1 MEYKVKKGDI
11 YILKGPGKV
20 RVKRGKIEAVGKS
33 VEENEEVFIP
43 PGKTIPL
50 EAEEKSTL
58 SIEVKRPGEIR
69 KIKERTIPS
78 SWDDL
83 ISRIVKEKARTILVL
98 GEVDTGKTFFATYLA
113 NKLLE
118 KGVRPAVLDGDPG
131 QSDIGIP
138 GTLGLAVLKK
148 QVVFLKEAR
157 ISAIYFVG
165 SHSPG
170 LHFLPTIVGI
180 KRLVEAGL
188 KKANTVIINTT
199 GWVQSDGGRALKRAK
214 IEILSPEI
222 IVLLQRTNELEHL
235 IKGYAPKKIVRIH
248 VSKKASFT
256 SEGERKKL
264 RELPSTRYFK
274 GARKI
279 RLPLERIATD
289 RCYFRTG
296 REMKIPG
303 TLYAE
308 RLSGFEGTLVVT
320 QKPLPQERLNE
331 LGKELGNIRSIVAGD
346 EKGILVGL
354 LDEKGDTLGMG
365 RIDEIDYRKKEVLL
379 STPVKDGGRIRII
392 QFGSLRITPEGR
404 EAGFVSPGY
413 F

>member
-20 RVKRGKIEAVGKS
+20 GIKRGRIEAVGKS
-33 VEENEEVFIP
+33 VKNGEEVLVP
-43 PGKTIPL
+43 LGKSIPL
-50 EAEEKSTL
+50 EVKEESTL
-58 SIEVKRPGEIR
+58 SIEIEKPGEIR
-69 KIKERTIPS
+69 RIRERTIPS
-78 SWDDL
+78 SWDNL
-83 ISRIVKEKARTILVL
+83 VKRIVREKARTILVL
-98 GEVDTGKTFFATYLA
+98 GEVDTGKSFFATYLA
-113 NKLLE
+113 NRLLE
-118 KGVRPAVLDGDPG
+118 KGVMPAVLDGDPG
-131 QSDIGIP
+131 QSDVSIP

-148 QVVFLKEAR
+148 QVVFLTEAST
-157 ISAIYFVG
+157 SAIYFVG

-180 KRLVEAGL
+180 KRLAEAGL

-214 IEILSPEI
+214 IEILYPEI
-222 IVLLQRTNELEHL
+222 IVLLQRTDELEHL
-235 IKGYAPKKIVRIH
+235 IKGYAPKKIVRIN

-256 SEGERKKL
+256 SAEDRKKL
-264 RELPSTRYFK
+264 REMPSTRYFK

-279 RLPLERIATD
+279 RLSLERIATD
-289 RCYFRTG
+289 RCYFGTG
-296 REMKIPG
+296 KEMKIPG

-320 QKPLPQERLNE
+320 KKPLPQEKLNV
-331 LGKELGNIRSIVAGD
+331 LSKKLGNIRNIVAGD

-365 RIDEIDYRKKEVLL
+365 RIEEIDYKKKGVLL
-379 STPVKDGGRIRII
+379 STPVKDGGRIKII

>member
-20 RVKRGKIEAVGKS
+20 GIKRGRIEAIGKS
-33 VEENEEVFIP
+33 VKSGEEVLVP
-43 PGKTIPL
+43 LGKSIPL
-50 EAEEKSTL
+50 EVKEESTL
-58 SIEVKRPGEIR
+58 SIEIEKPGEIR
-69 KIKERTIPS
+69 RIRERTIPS
-78 SWDDL
+78 SWDNL
-83 ISRIVKEKARTILVL
+83 VKRIVREKARTILVL
-98 GEVDTGKTFFATYLA
+98 GEVDTGKSFFATYLA

-118 KGVRPAVLDGDPG
+118 KGVKPAVLDGDPG

-148 QVVFLKEAR
+148 QVVFLTEAS

-214 IEILSPEI
+214 IEILYPEI
-222 IVLLQRTNELEHL
+222 IVLLQRTDELEHL
-235 IKGYAPKKIVRIH
+235 IKGYAPKKIVRIN

-256 SEGERKKL
+256 SAEDRKKL
-264 RELPSTRYFK
+264 REMPSTRYFK

-279 RLPLERIATD
+279 RLSLERIATD
-289 RCYFRTG
+289 RCYFGTG
-296 REMKIPG
+296 REMKISG

-320 QKPLPQERLNE
+320 KKPLPQEKLNV
-331 LGKELGNIRSIVAGD
+331 LSKKLGNIRNIVAGD

-365 RIDEIDYRKKEVLL
+365 RIEEIDYKKKGVLL
-379 STPVKDGGRIRII
+379 STPVKDGGRIKII

>member
-20 RVKRGKIEAVGKS
+20 GIKRGRIEAVGKS
-33 VEENEEVFIP
+33 VKNGEEVLVP
-43 PGKTIPL
+43 LGKSIPL
-50 EAEEKSTL
+50 EVKEESTL
-58 SIEVKRPGEIR
+58 SIEIEKPGEIR
-69 KIKERTIPS
+69 RIRERTIPS
-78 SWDDL
+78 SWDNL
-83 ISRIVKEKARTILVL
+83 VKRIVREKARTILVL
-98 GEVDTGKTFFATYLA
+98 GEVDTGKSFFATYLA

-118 KGVRPAVLDGDPG
+118 QGVKPAVLDGDPG
-131 QSDIGIP
+131 QSDVGIP
-138 GTLGLAVLKK
+138 GTLGLAALKK
-148 QVVFLKEAR
+148 QVVFLTEAS

-214 IEILSPEI
+214 IEILYPEI
-222 IVLLQRTNELEHL
+222 IVLLQRTDELEHL
-235 IKGYAPKKIVRIH
+235 IKGYAPKKIVRIN

-256 SEGERKKL
+256 SAEDRKKL
-264 RELPSTRYFK
+264 REMPSTRYFK

-279 RLPLERIATD
+279 RLSLERIATD
-289 RCYFRTG
+289 RCYFGTG
-296 REMKIPG
+296 KEMKIPG

-320 QKPLPQERLNE
+320 KKPLPQEKLNV
-331 LGKELGNIRSIVAGD
+331 LSKKLGNIRNIVAGD

-365 RIDEIDYRKKEVLL
+365 RIEEIDYKKKGVLL
-379 STPVKDGGRIRII
+379 STPVKDGGRIKII

>member
-11 YILKGPGKV
+11 YILKGPGKAK
-20 RVKRGKIEAVGKS
+20 VKKGRIEAVGKNVKS
-33 VEENEEVFIP
+33 GEEVFVP
-43 PGKTIPL
+43 LGKSIPL
-50 EAEEKSTL
+50 EVKEKSAL
-58 SIEVKRPGEIR
+58 SIEVKKPGEIR
-69 KIKERTIPS
+69 RIRERTIPS
-78 SWDDL
+78 SWDNL
-83 ISRIVKEKARTILVL
+83 ITRIIKEKVRIVLIL
-98 GEVDTGKTFFATYLA
+98 GAMDTGKSFFATYLA

-118 KGVRPAVLDGDPG
+118 KGMRPAVLDGDPG
-131 QSDIGIP
+131 QSDVGIP
-138 GTLGLAVLKK
+138 STLGLAVLKE
-148 QVVFLKEAR
+148 QVVFLFQAEP
-157 ISAIYFVG
+157 SATYFIG

-170 LHFLPTIVGI
+170 LHFLPTIVGT
-180 KRLVEAGL
+180 KRLAEIGL
-188 KKANTVIINTT
+188 EKADTVIINTT

-222 IVLLQRTNELEHL
+222 IVLLQRTDELEHL
-235 IKGYAPKKIVRIH
+235 IKSYPPKKIVRIH

-289 RCYFRTG
+289 RCYFGTG
-296 REMKIPG
+296 RKMKIPG

-320 QKPLPQERLNE
+320 KKPLPQEKLNE
-331 LGKELGNIRSIVAGD
+331 LPKELGNIRNIVAGD
-346 EKGILVGL
+346 EKGILVGF
-354 LDEKGDTLGMG
+354 LDENGDTLGIG
-365 RIDEIDYRKKEVLL
+365 RIEEIDYQKKKILL
-379 STPVKDGGRIRII
+379 LTPVRDGGKIRVI

>member
-20 RVKRGKIEAVGKS
+20 RVKRGRIEVVGKS
-33 VEENEEVFIP
+33 VEEKEEISIP
-43 PGKTIPL
+43 LGKSIPL
-50 EAEEKSTL
+50 EVKEESTL
-58 SIEVKRPGEIR
+58 SLEIKKPGEIKKLR
-69 KIKERTIPS
+69 ERTIPP

-83 ISRIVKEKARTILVL
+83 IARIIKEKVRIILIF
-98 GEVDTGKTFFATYLA
+98 GAMDTGKSFFATYLA

-118 KGVRPAVLDGDPG
+118 RGVRPAVLDGDPG

-138 GTLGLAVLKK
+138 STLGLAVLKE
-148 QVVFLKEAR
+148 QVVFLFKAEP
-157 ISAIYFVG
+157 SAIYFIG

-180 KRLVEAGL
+180 KRLAEIGL
-188 KKANTVIINTT
+188 KRADTVIVNTT
-199 GWVQSDGGRALKRAK
+199 GWIQGDGGRVLKRSK
-214 IEILSPEI
+214 MEILSPEI
-222 IVLLQRTNELEHL
+222 VVLLERKDELEHL
-235 IKGYAPKKIVRIH
+235 VKNYDPGKIVRIH

-264 RELPSTRYFK
+264 RELVSQRYFK
-274 GARKI
+274 NAKEI
-279 RLPLERIATD
+279 KLSLKKIATD

-296 REMKIPG
+296 REIKIPG

-308 RLSGFEGTLVVT
+308 RLSGFEGSLIVT
-320 QKPLPQERLNE
+320 QKPLSREKLNE
-331 LGKELGNIRSIVAGD
+331 LSKELGNIRSIIAGD

-354 LDEKGDTLGMG
+354 LDEKGNTLGMG
-365 RIDEIDYRKKEVLL
+365 RIDEIDYKKKEVLL
-379 STPVKDGGRIRII
+379 STPLKDGGRIRTI

>member
-1 MEYKVKKGDI
+1 MEYKVKKGNI

-20 RVKRGKIEAVGKS
+20 RVEKGRIEVVGKS
-33 VEENEEVFIP
+33 VKSGEEVFVP
-43 PGKTIPL
+43 LGKSIPL
-50 EAEEKSTL
+50 EVKEKSTL
-58 SIEVKRPGEIR
+58 SIEINKPGEIR
-69 KIKERTIPS
+69 RIKERTIPS
-78 SWDDL
+78 SWDNL
-83 ISRIVKEKARTILVL
+83 VLRIVREKARTILIL
-98 GEVDTGKTFFATYLA
+98 GEVDTGKSFFATYLA
-113 NKLLE
+113 NRLLE
-118 KGVRPAVLDGDPG
+118 KGVKPAVLDGDPG

-138 GTLGLAVLKK
+138 GTLGLATLKK
-148 QVVFLKEAR
+148 QVVFLIEAS

-170 LHFLPTIVGI
+170 LHFLPTIVGT
-180 KRLVEAGL
+180 KRLAEIGL
-188 KKANTVIINTT
+188 KKADTVIVNTT

-222 IVLLQRTNELEHL
+222 IVLLQRTGELEHL
-235 IKGYAPKKIVRIH
+235 IKSYPPKKIVRIN

-256 SEGERKKL
+256 SEVERKKL

-279 RLPLERIATD
+279 RLSLKRIATD
-289 RCYFRTG
+289 RCYFGTG

-308 RLSGFEGTLVVT
+308 RLSGFEGILVVT
-320 QKPLPQERLNE
+320 KKPLPREQLKKLR
-331 LGKELGNIRSIVAGD
+331 KELGNIKNIVIG
-346 EKGILVGL
+346 EERGILVGL
-354 LDEKGDTLGMG
+354 LDEKGNTLGMG
-365 RIDEIDYRKKEVLL
+365 RIEEIDYKRKEICLT
-379 STPVKDGGRIRII
+379 TPVKDGGKIRVI
-392 QFGSLRITPEGR
+392 QFGSLRITPEGK

>member
-20 RVKRGKIEAVGKS
+20 RVERGRIEAVGKS
-33 VEENEEVFIP
+33 VESKEEIFTP
-43 PGKTIPL
+43 LGKSIPL
-50 EAEEKSTL
+50 EVKEESIL
-58 SIEVKRPGEIR
+58 SIEIKKPGEIK
-69 KIKERTIPS
+69 KIKGRTIPP

-98 GEVDTGKTFFATYLA
+98 GEVDTGKSFFATYLA

-118 KGVRPAVLDGDPG
+118 KGIRPAVLDGDPG

-148 QVVFLKEAR
+148 QVVFLTEAEV
-157 ISAIYFVG
+157 SSIYFLG

-170 LHFLPTIVGI
+170 LHFLPTIVGT
-180 KRLVEAGL
+180 KRLAEVGL
-188 KKANTVIINTT
+188 KEADTVIVNTT
-199 GWVQSDGGRALKRAK
+199 GWVQGDGGRVLKRSK
-214 IEILSPEI
+214 MEILSPDI
-222 IVLLQRTNELEHL
+222 VVLLQRKEELEHL
-235 IKGYAPKKIVRIH
+235 VKNYDPRKIVRIH
-248 VSKKASFT
+248 VSKEASFT

-264 RELPSTRYFK
+264 RELASQRYFQD
-274 GARKI
+274 ARKM
-279 RLPLERIATD
+279 RLSLESLATD

-296 REMKIPG
+296 REVKIPG

-308 RLSGFEGTLVVT
+308 RLSGFEGSLVVT
-320 QKPLPQERLNE
+320 QKPLSREKLSE
-331 LGKELGNIRSIVAGD
+331 LSKGLGNIRNIVAGD

-354 LDEKGDTLGMG
+354 LDEKSDTLGMG
-365 RIDEIDYRKKEVLL
+365 RIEKIDYRKKEVLL
-379 STPVKDGGRIRII
+379 STPLKDGGRIRII

>member
-20 RVKRGKIEAVGKS
+20 RVKRGRMEAVGKS

-148 QVVFLKEAR
+148 QVVFLTQAK
-157 ISAIYFVG
+157 ISALYFVG

-170 LHFLPTIVGI
+170 LHFLPTIVGT
-180 KRLVEAGL
+180 KRLAEAGL
-188 KKANTVIINTT
+188 KKANTVIVNTT
-199 GWVQSDGGRALKRAK
+199 GWVQSDGGRALKRSK

-222 IVLLQRTNELEHL
+222 IVLLQRKDELEHL
-235 IKGYAPKKIVRIH
+235 VKSYDPKKIVRIH

-256 SEGERKKL
+256 SEKERKKL

-289 RCYFRTG
+289 RCYFGTG

-331 LGKELGNIRSIVAGD
+331 LGKELGNIRNIVAGE

-365 RIDEIDYRKKEVLL
+365 RIEEIDYKKKGIFLT
-379 STPVKDGGRIRII
+379 TPVKDGGRIRII
-392 QFGSLRITPEGR
+392 QFGSLRITPEGK
-404 EAGFVSPGY
+404 EAGFISPGY

>member
-20 RVKRGKIEAVGKS
+20 GIKRGRIEAIGKS
-33 VEENEEVFIP
+33 VKSGEEVLVP
-43 PGKTIPL
+43 LGKSIPL
-50 EAEEKSTL
+50 EVKEESTL
-58 SIEVKRPGEIR
+58 SIEIEKPGEIR
-69 KIKERTIPS
+69 RIRERTIPS
-78 SWDDL
+78 SWDNL
-83 ISRIVKEKARTILVL
+83 VKRIVREKARTILVL
-98 GEVDTGKTFFATYLA
+98 GEVDTGKSFFATYLA

-118 KGVRPAVLDGDPG
+118 KGVKPAVLDGDPG

-148 QVVFLKEAR
+148 QVVFLTEAS

-214 IEILSPEI
+214 IEILYPEI
-222 IVLLQRTNELEHL
+222 IVLLQRTDELEHL
-235 IKGYAPKKIVRIH
+235 IKGYAPKKIVRIN

-256 SEGERKKL
+256 SAEDRKKL
-264 RELPSTRYFK
+264 REMPSTRYFK

-279 RLPLERIATD
+279 RLSLERIATD
-289 RCYFRTG
+289 RCYFGTG
-296 REMKIPG
+296 KEMKIPG

-320 QKPLPQERLNE
+320 KKPLPQEKLNV
-331 LGKELGNIRSIVAGD
+331 LSKKLGNIRNIVAGD

-365 RIDEIDYRKKEVLL
+365 RIEEIDYKKKGVLL
-379 STPVKDGGRIRII
+379 STPVKDGGRIKII

>member
-1 MEYKVKKGDI
+1 
-11 YILKGPGKV
+11 
-20 RVKRGKIEAVGKS
+20 VKRGRIEAVGKS
-33 VEENEEVFIP
+33 VKSGEEVFVP
-43 PGKTIPL
+43 LGKSIPL
-50 EAEEKSTL
+50 EVKEKSTL
-58 SIEVKRPGEIR
+58 SIDIKKPGEIKR
-69 KIKERTIPS
+69 IRERTIPS
-78 SWDDL
+78 SWDNL
-83 ISRIVKEKARTILVL
+83 LSRIVREKARTILVL
-98 GEVDTGKTFFATYLA
+98 GEVDTGKSFFATYLA

-118 KGVRPAVLDGDPG
+118 QGVKPAVLDGDPG

-138 GTLGLAVLKK
+138 GTLGLTALKK
-148 QVVFLKEAR
+148 QVVFLTEAS

-170 LHFLPTIVGI
+170 LHLLPTIVGT
-180 KRLVEAGL
+180 KRLAEIGR
-188 KKANTVIINTT
+188 KKADTVIVNTT
-199 GWVQSDGGRALKRAK
+199 GWVQGDGGRVLKRSK
-214 IEILSPEI
+214 MEVLSPEI
-222 IVLLQRTNELEHL
+222 VVLLQRNDELEHL
-235 IKGYAPKKIVRIH
+235 VKSYGPEKIVRIN

-256 SEGERKKL
+256 SEEERKKL

-289 RCYFRTG
+289 RCYFGTG

-308 RLSGFEGTLVVT
+308 KLSGCEGTLVVT
-320 QKPLPQERLNE
+320 KKPLPQEKLNE
-331 LGKELGNIRSIVAGD
+331 LPKELGNIRNIVAGD

-354 LDEKGDTLGMG
+354 LDKKGDTLGMG
-365 RIDEIDYRKKEVLL
+365 RIEEIDYKKKKIFLL
-379 STPVKDGGRIRII
+379 TPVRDEGKIRVI

-404 EAGFVSPGY
+404 EAGFASPGY

>member
-20 RVKRGKIEAVGKS
+20 RVERGRIEAVGKS
-33 VEENEEVFIP
+33 VKRREEISIP
-43 PGKTIPL
+43 LGKSIPL
-50 EAEEKSTL
+50 EVKEESTL
-58 SIEVKRPGEIR
+58 SIEIEKPGEIR
-69 KIKERTIPS
+69 RIRERTIPS
-78 SWDDL
+78 SWDNL
-83 ISRIVKEKARTILVL
+83 ISRMVKEKARTILVL
-98 GEVDTGKTFFATYLA
+98 GEVDTGKSFFATYLA

-118 KGVRPAVLDGDPG
+118 RGVRPAVLDGDPG

-148 QVVFLKEAR
+148 QVVFLTEAR
-157 ISAIYFVG
+157 VSSIYFLG

-170 LHFLPTIVGI
+170 LHFLPTIVGT
-180 KRLVEAGL
+180 KRLAEVGL
-188 KKANTVIINTT
+188 RRADTVIVNTT
-199 GWVQSDGGRALKRAK
+199 GWVQGDGGRILKRSK

-222 IVLLQRTNELEHL
+222 IVLLQRKEELEHL
-235 IKGYAPKKIVRIH
+235 VKNYDPRKIVRIH
-248 VSKKASFT
+248 VSKEASFT

-264 RELPSTRYFK
+264 RELASQRYFK
-274 GARKI
+274 NARGIK
-279 RLPLERIATD
+279 LSLKRIATD

-296 REMKIPG
+296 KEIKISG

-308 RLSGFEGTLVVT
+308 KLSGFEGALIVT
-320 QKPLPQERLNE
+320 QKSLPQERLNE
-331 LGKELGNIRSIVAGD
+331 LGKKLGNIRNIVAGD
-346 EKGILVGL
+346 EEGILVGF
-354 LDEKGDTLGMG
+354 LDERGDTLGMG
-365 RIDEIDYRKKEVLL
+365 RIEKIDYRKKEILL
-379 STPVKDGGRIRII
+379 STPVKDGGRVRTI